1 MSIAFFIVLILFVFF
16 VVSGMPLVFA
26 MGLST
31 IPYWIMSGYNLGTV
45 VDNMFSGMNSFVLLA
60 IPLFIFA
67 GNVMNEAKITN
78 NIINFSNLIV
88 GRFRGGLAHVN
99 VLASMFFGGCT
110 GSALSDVAGLGTILI
125 PAMTKS
131 GYEEDFSAAVTVSSS
146 LQGPII
152 PPSIPIVIYAA
163 AVGTSTGALLMGGL
177 IPGILL
183 GVSNMVVIYF
193 IAKKKKYP
201 KSAGIYDFKKVIK
214 IIIQALPALFTP
226 VVLMGGIV
234 SGIFTPTEAAAIA
247 VFYAILT
254 GFIIYRGLNI
264 NGIYRIC
271 GDVAK
276 KTAAIII
283 LSGSATLFGRVLAL
297 ERVPQMIVFGIKF
310 ITSSPILILLIL
322 NIILL
327 LWGMVMDTLPALLI
341 LAPIFS
347 PLVESLGIDPVHFG
361 VVMVFNLMI
370 GLMTPPYGLCLFTAT
385 AICDSSLEE
394 ISKASLPFLII
405 NIIVLFLITYVPEI
419 VLFIPRL
426 AGLIN

>member
-1 MSIAFFIVLILFVFF
+1 MSIAFLVVLILFVFF

-31 IPYWIMSGYNLGTV
+31 IPYWIMSGFSFGMV
-45 VDNMFSGMNSFVLLA
+45 VDTMFSGMNSFVLLA

-67 GNVMNEAKITN
+67 GNVMNKASITN
-78 NIINFSNLIV
+78 NIMDFSNLIV
-88 GRFRGGLAHVN
+88 GRFRGGLAYVN

-110 GSALSDVAGLGTILI
+110 GSAISDVAGLGTIEI
-125 PAMTKS
+125 PAMLKN

-146 LQGPII
+146 LQGPLI
-152 PPSIPIVIYAA
+152 PPSIPMVIYASVA
-163 AVGTSTGALLMGGL
+163 GVSTGALLLGGL

-193 IAKKKKYP
+193 IAKKRKYP
-201 KSAGIYDFKKVIK
+201 KSAEIYNFKKVSK
-214 IIIQALPALFTP
+214 IITQALPALFTP
-226 VVLMGGIV
+226 VVLIGGIV

-247 VFYAILT
+247 VFYAI
-254 GFIIYRGLNI
+254 IIGSIVYKGLNI

-276 KTAAIII
+276 KTGALI
-283 LSGSATLFGRVLAL
+283 LLAGSATLFGRVLAL
-297 ERVPQMIVFGIKF
+297 ERAPQMIVLGIKS
-310 ITSSPILILLIL
+310 ITTNPILVLLII

-327 LWGMVMDTLPALLI
+327 IWGMLMDTLPALLI

-347 PLVESLGIDPVHFG
+347 PLVTSLGVNPIHFG
-361 VVMVFNLMI
+361 VIMVFNLMI

-385 AICDSSLEE
+385 QICNSSLEE
-394 ISKASLPFLII
+394 ISKAALPFLII
-405 NIIVLFLITYVPEI
+405 NISVLFLITYVPEI
-419 VLFIPRL
+419 VLFIPRI
-426 AGLIN
+426 AGLVN

>member
-1 MSIAFFIVLILFVFF
+1 VSIAFLVALILFIFF
-16 VVSGMPLVFA
+16 TVSGMPLMFA

-31 IPYWIMSGYNLGTV
+31 IPYWIMSGFSLGYV
-45 VDNMFSGMNSFVLLA
+45 ADNMFSGMDSFVIIA

-88 GRFRGGLAHVN
+88 GRFHGGLAHVN
-99 VLASMFFGGCT
+99 VIASMFFGGCT

-131 GYEEDFSAAVTVSSS
+131 GYKEDFSAAVTVSSS

-152 PPSIPIVIYAA
+152 PPSIPMVIYSA

-183 GVSNMVVIYF
+183 GVSNMVAIYF
-193 IAKKKKYP
+193 IAKKRKYP
-201 KSAGIYDFKKVIK
+201 RSAEVYDFKKVIE
-214 IIIQALPALFTP
+214 IITSALPALFTP
-226 VVLMGGIV
+226 VILMGGII

-247 VFYAILT
+247 VFYAIVI
-254 GFIIYRGLNI
+254 GFIVYKSLSI
-264 NGIYRIC
+264 NKIYRIC

-276 KTAAIII
+276 KTGAIII
-283 LSGSATLFGRVLAL
+283 LAGSATLFGRMLAL
-297 ERVPQMIVFGIKF
+297 ERVPQMIVLGIKSV
-310 ITSSPILILLIL
+310 TSSPMLILLIL

-327 LWGMVMDTLPALLI
+327 LWGMVMDTLPALLV

-347 PLVESLGIDPVHFG
+347 PLAESLGIDPVHFG

-394 ISKASLPFLII
+394 ISKAALPFLVI
-405 NIIVLFLITYVPEI
+405 NIVVLFLITYVPEI

-426 AGLIN
+426 VGLVN

>member
-1 MSIAFFIVLILFVFF
+1 MSIAFLVVLILFVFF
-16 VVSGMPLVFA
+16 VASGMPLVFA

-31 IPYWIMSGYNLGTV
+31 IPYWIMSGFSLGSAVGT
-45 VDNMFSGMNSFVLLA
+45 MFNGMDSFVLLA

-67 GNVMNEAKITN
+67 GNVMNEANITN
-78 NIINFSNLIV
+78 NIMDFSNLII
-88 GRFRGGLAHVN
+88 GRFRGGLAYVN

-110 GSALSDVAGLGTILI
+110 GSAISDVAGLGTIEI
-125 PAMTKS
+125 PMMLKS

-146 LQGPII
+146 LQGPLI
-152 PPSIPIVIYAA
+152 PPSIPMVIYAA
-163 AVGTSTGALLMGGL
+163 AVGTSTGALLLGGL

-193 IAKKKKYP
+193 IAKKRKYP
-201 KSAGIYDFKKVIK
+201 RSAEVYDFKKVIE
-214 IIIQALPALFTP
+214 IITSALPALFTP
-226 VVLMGGIV
+226 VILMGGII

-247 VFYAILT
+247 VFYAIVI
-254 GFIIYRGLNI
+254 GFIVYKSLSI
-264 NGIYRIC
+264 NKIYRIC
-271 GDVAK
+271 GNVAK
-276 KTAAIII
+276 KTGAIVI
-283 LSGSATLFGRVLAL
+283 LSGSATLFGKVLAL
-297 ERVPQMIVFGIKF
+297 ERVPQMIVLGIKS
-310 ITSSPILILLIL
+310 ITSNPMLILLML

-385 AICDSSLEE
+385 QICNSSVEE
-394 ISKASLPFLII
+394 ISKAALPFLII
-405 NIIVLFLITYVPEI
+405 NIGVLLLITNVPEI

-426 AGLIN
+426 VGLVD

>member
-1 MSIAFFIVLILFVFF
+1 MSIAFLIVLILFVFF

-26 MGLST
+26 MGLCT
-31 IPYWIMSGYNLGTV
+31 IPYWIMSGFSLGYV
-45 VDNMFSGMNSFVLLA
+45 ADNMFIGMDSFILLA

-67 GNVMNEAKITN
+67 GDVMNKSTITN
-78 NIINFSNLIV
+78 NIMDFSNLIV
-88 GRFRGGLAHVN
+88 GRFRGGLAYVN

-110 GSALSDVAGLGTILI
+110 GSAISDVAGLGTIEI
-125 PAMTKS
+125 PAMLKS
-131 GYEEDFSAAVTVSSS
+131 GYEEDFSAAVTVSTS
-146 LQGPII
+146 LQGPLI
-152 PPSIPIVIYAA
+152 PPSIPMVIYAS
-163 AVGTSTGALLMGGL
+163 AVGTSTGALLLGGL

-183 GVSNMVVIYF
+183 GVSNMILIYF
-193 IAKKKKYP
+193 IAKKRKYP
-201 KSAGIYDFKKVIK
+201 KGAEIYNFKETIK
-214 IIIQALPALFTP
+214 IIKRALPALLTP
-226 VVLMGGIV
+226 IVLMGGIV

-247 VFYAILT
+247 VAYAIIV
-254 GFIIYRGLNI
+254 GSIVYRSLSI

-283 LSGSATLFGRVLAL
+283 LCGSATLFGKVLAL
-297 ERVPQMIVFGIKF
+297 ERVPQTIVFGIKS
-310 ITSSPILILLIL
+310 ITSSPILTLLML

-327 LWGMVMDTLPALLI
+327 LWGMVMDALPALLI

-385 AICDSSLEE
+385 QICNCSVEE
-394 ISKASLPFLII
+394 ISKAALPFLIV
-405 NIIVLFLITYVPEI
+405 NIAVLFLMTYVPEI
-419 VLFIPRL
+419 VLFVPRL
-426 AGLIN
+426 AGLVK

>member
-1 MSIAFFIVLILFVFF
+1 MSIALLIVLILFVFF
-16 VVSGMPLVFA
+16 AVSGMPLVFA

-31 IPYWIMSGYNLGTV
+31 IPYWIMSGFNLGSV
-45 VDNMFSGMNSFVLLA
+45 VDSMFSGMNSFVLLA

-88 GRFRGGLAHVN
+88 GRFHGGLAHVN

-131 GYEEDFSAAVTVSSS
+131 GYKEDFAAAVTVSSA

-152 PPSIPIVIYAA
+152 PPSIPMVIYAA

-183 GVSNMVVIYF
+183 GLSNMVVIYF
-193 IAKKKKYP
+193 IAKKKKFP
-201 KSAGIYDFKKVIK
+201 KSAGIYNFRETIK
-214 IIIQALPALFTP
+214 IIKGALPALFTP
-226 VVLMGGIV
+226 VVLMGGII

-247 VFYAILT
+247 VFYAILI
-254 GFIIYRGLNI
+254 GFIIYRSLKI
-264 NGIYRIC
+264 DGIYRIC

-276 KTAAIII
+276 KTAAIVV

-297 ERVPQMIVFGIKF
+297 ERVPQMIVFGIKS

-347 PLVESLGIDPVHFG
+347 PLVESLGVDPVHFG

-394 ISKASLPFLII
+394 ISKAALPFLII
-405 NIIVLFLITYVPEI
+405 NIFVLFLITYVPEI

-426 AGLIN
+426 

>member
-297 ERVPQMIVFGIKF
+297 ERVPQMIVFGIKS

>member
-1 MSIAFFIVLILFVFF
+1 MSIAFSIVLILFVFF

-45 VDNMFSGMNSFVLLA
+45 ADNMFSGMNSFVLLA

-88 GRFRGGLAHVN
+88 GRFCGGLAHVN

-183 GVSNMVVIYF
+183 GLSNMVVIYF

-201 KSAGIYDFKKVIK
+201 KSAGAYNFKETIK
-214 IIIQALPALFTP
+214 IIKGAIPALLTP
-226 VVLMGGIV
+226 IVLMGGIV

-247 VFYAILT
+247 VFYAILI
-254 GFIIYRGLNI
+254 GFIVYRGLSI
-264 NGIYRIC
+264 NGIFRIC

-297 ERVPQMIVFGIKF
+297 ERVPQMIVFGIKS

-322 NIILL
+322 NIVLL

-361 VVMVFNLMI
+361 IVMVFNLMI

-385 AICDSSLEE
+385 AICDARLEE
-394 ISKASLPFLII
+394 ISKASLPFLMI

-426 AGLIN
+426 VGLVN

>member
-1 MSIAFFIVLILFVFF
+1 MSIAFLAALIIFIFF
-16 VVSGMPLVFA
+16 TVSGMPLVFA

-31 IPYWIMSGYNLGTV
+31 IPYWIMSGFSLGYVTE
-45 VDNMFSGMNSFVLLA
+45 NMFSGVNSFVIIA

-99 VLASMFFGGCT
+99 VIASMFFGGCT
-110 GSALSDVAGLGTILI
+110 GSALSDVAGLGTIII
-125 PAMTKS
+125 PAMTKT
-131 GYEEDFSAAVTVSSS
+131 GYEEDFSAAVTVSSA

-152 PPSIPIVIYAA
+152 PPSIPMVIYSA
-163 AVGTSTGALLMGGL
+163 AVGTSTGALLIGGL

-183 GVSNMVVIYF
+183 GISNMIVIYF
-193 IAKKKKYP
+193 IAKKRKYP
-201 KSAGIYDFKKVIK
+201 ISAEVYDFKKVIG
-214 IIIQALPALFTP
+214 IITSAIPALFTP
-226 VVLMGGIV
+226 VVLMGGII

-247 VFYAILT
+247 VFYAIMI
-254 GFIIYRGLNI
+254 GFIVYKSLSI
-264 NGIYRIC
+264 NKIYRIC

-276 KTAAIII
+276 KTGAIVI
-283 LSGSATLFGRVLAL
+283 LAGSATLFGRMLAL
-297 ERVPQMIVFGIKF
+297 ERVPQMIVLGIKSV
-310 ITSSPILILLIL
+310 TSSPILILLIL

-370 GLMTPPYGLCLFTAT
+370 GLMTPPYGLCLFTAA

-394 ISKASLPFLII
+394 ISKAALPFLVI
-405 NIIVLFLITYVPEI
+405 NIAVLFLITYVPEI

-426 AGLIN
+426 VGLVN

>member
-1 MSIAFFIVLILFVFF
+1 MSMAFLIVLILFVFF

-31 IPYWIMSGYNLGTV
+31 IPYWIMSGFSLGSVAGT
-45 VDNMFSGMNSFVLLA
+45 MFNGMDSFVLLA

-67 GNVMNEAKITN
+67 GNIMNEANITN
-78 NIINFSNLIV
+78 NIMDFSNLIV
-88 GRFRGGLAHVN
+88 GRFRGGLAYVN

-110 GSALSDVAGLGTILI
+110 GSAISDVAGLGTIEI
-125 PAMTKS
+125 PAMLKN

-146 LQGPII
+146 LQGPLI
-152 PPSIPIVIYAA
+152 PPSIPLVIYASV
-163 AVGTSTGALLMGGL
+163 VGTSTGALLLGGL

-193 IAKKKKYP
+193 IAKKRKYP
-201 KSAGIYDFKKVIK
+201 KSAEIYDFKKVIK
-214 IIIQALPALFTP
+214 IITQALPAVLTP
-226 VVLMGGIV
+226 VVLIGGIV

-247 VFYAILT
+247 VSYAIIV
-254 GFIIYRGLNI
+254 GSIVYKGLSI

-276 KTAAIII
+276 KTGALII
-283 LSGSATLFGRVLAL
+283 LAGSATLFGKVLAL
-297 ERVPQMIVFGIKF
+297 ERVPQMLVLSIKS
-310 ITSSPILILLIL
+310 ITSSSVVMLLII

-327 LWGMVMDTLPALLI
+327 LYGMVMDTLPALLL

-347 PLVESLGIDPVHFG
+347 PLVVSLGLDPVHFG

-385 AICDSSLEE
+385 QICNSSVEE
-394 ISKASLPFLII
+394 ISKAALPFLTV
-405 NIIVLFLITYVPEI
+405 NIVVLFLITYVPEI
-419 VLFIPRL
+419 VLFVPRL
-426 AGLIN
+426 AGLIK

>member
-1 MSIAFFIVLILFVFF
+1 MSIALLIVLILFVFF
-16 VVSGMPLVFA
+16 AVSGMPLVFA

-31 IPYWIMSGYNLGTV
+31 IPYWIMSGFNLGSV
-45 VDNMFSGMNSFVLLA
+45 VDSMFSGMNSFVLLA

-88 GRFRGGLAHVN
+88 GRFHGGLAHVN

-131 GYEEDFSAAVTVSSS
+131 GYKEDFAAAVTVSSA

-152 PPSIPIVIYAA
+152 PPSIPMVIYAA

-183 GVSNMVVIYF
+183 GLSNMVLIYF
-193 IAKKKKYP
+193 IAKKKKFP
-201 KSAGIYDFKKVIK
+201 KSAGIYNFRETIK
-214 IIIQALPALFTP
+214 IIKGALPALFTP
-226 VVLMGGIV
+226 VVLMGGII

-247 VFYAILT
+247 VFYAILI
-254 GFIIYRGLNI
+254 GFIIYRSLKI
-264 NGIYRIC
+264 DGIYRIC

-276 KTAAIII
+276 KTAAIVV

-297 ERVPQMIVFGIKF
+297 ERVPQMIVFGIKS

-347 PLVESLGIDPVHFG
+347 PLVESLGVDPVHFG

-394 ISKASLPFLII
+394 ISKAALPFLII
-405 NIIVLFLITYVPEI
+405 NIFVLFLITYVPEI

-426 AGLIN
+426 VGLVN

>member
-1 MSIAFFIVLILFVFF
+1 MSIAFLIVLILFVFF

-31 IPYWIMSGYNLGTV
+31 IPYWIMSGYSLGSV
-45 VDNMFSGMNSFVLLA
+45 VENMFSGMDSFVLLA
-60 IPLFIFA
+60 IPLFILS

-78 NIINFSNLIV
+78 DIIKFSNLCV
-88 GRFRGGLAHVN
+88 GRFRGGLAYVN

-152 PPSIPIVIYAA
+152 PPSIPMVIYAA
-163 AVGTSTGALLMGGL
+163 ATGTSTGALLLGGL

-183 GVSNMVVIYF
+183 GVSNMVVVYF

-201 KSAGIYDFKKVIK
+201 KSSEIYDFKKVIK
-214 IIIQALPALFTP
+214 IIIQTLPALLTP
-226 VVLMGGIV
+226 IVLMGGIV

-247 VFYAILT
+247 AFYAIVI
-254 GFIIYRGLNI
+254 GFIIYRSLNI
-264 NGIYRIC
+264 NIIYRIC
-271 GDVAK
+271 GDVAT
-276 KTAAIII
+276 KTTKIII
-283 LSGSATLFGRVLAL
+283 LSGASILFGRVLAL
-297 ERVPQMIVFGIKF
+297 ERVPQMIAFGIKS
-310 ITSSPILILLIL
+310 ITSSPILILLML

-347 PLVESLGIDPVHFG
+347 PLVEGLGIDPVHFG

-394 ISKASLPFLII
+394 ISKAALPFLII
-405 NIIVLFLITYVPEI
+405 NVLVLFLITYVPEI

-426 AGLIN
+426 VGLVN